1 MSEQIRTPLGAQCD
15 YGLDSFLISVLAFEA
30 LTPKAGSATL
40 ACRETKD
47 VREVIVG
54 RWGMRLLLALRGL
67 HSRFRV
73 RRRVPGLGFSV

>member
-47 VREVIVG
+47 VRRGHCWALGNETIIG
-54 RWGMRLLLALRGL
+54 IEGLALK
-67 HSRFRV
+67 V
-73 RRRVPGLGFSV
+73 

>member
-15 YGLDSFLISVLAFEA
+15 YGLDGLLISVLAFEA
-30 LTPKAGSATL
+30 FTPKAGSATL

-54 RWGMRLLLALRGL
+54 R
-67 HSRFRV
+67 
-73 RRRVPGLGFSV
+73 